1 MRKRET
7 KMEKIKGDRITAA
20 AAAREIG
27 CDVEFLRRQMQ
38 RKDGGRWDLG
48 EVVPPE
54 VPGGNS
60 QYFIFR
66 GKLDKFLGRREGKTE
81 WKYET
86 YSVIRCQNT
95 GFVFRVG
102 DTVSIEKRSG
112 EQFTGCMIAAV
123 NAEGFM
129 FKKGKESG
137 IVQYAEIA
145 EIKHC
150 LDGKEATEGVI

>member
-1 MRKRET
+1 
-7 KMEKIKGDRITAA
+7 MEKIKGDRITAA

-54 VPGGNS
+54 TPGGNYK
-60 QYFIFR
+60 YFIFR
-66 GKLDKFLGRREGKTE
+66 GKLDRFLGRKGESTE
-81 WKYET
+81 MKYET

-95 GFVFRVG
+95 GFSFRAG

-112 EQFTGCMIAAV
+112 ERISGCMIAAV

>member
-1 MRKRET
+1 M
-7 KMEKIKGDRITAA
+7 GDRITAA

-38 RKDGGRWDLG
+38 RKDEKRWDLG
-48 EVVPPE
+48 VVVPPE

-66 GKLDKFLGRREGKTE
+66 GTLDKFLGRREGKTE
-81 WKYET
+81 MEYKT

>member
-1 MRKRET
+1 
-7 KMEKIKGDRITAA
+7 MEKIKGDRITAA

-81 WKYET
+81 MEYKT

>member
-1 MRKRET
+1 
-7 KMEKIKGDRITAA
+7 MEKIKGDRITAA

-81 WKYET
+81 MEYKT

-112 EQFTGCMIAAV
+112 EQFTGCMSAAV

>member
-1 MRKRET
+1 
-7 KMEKIKGDRITAA
+7 MEKIKGDRITAA

-81 WKYET
+81 MEYKT

-102 DTVSIEKRSG
+102 DTVNIEKRSG